1 MVSRSHPFKG
11 VTHPTPPVHE
21 PFPLSRRILWP
32 AVQPISPAPSGRV
45 CLVTDPGTP
54 PPAPLPTTLHPSL
67 ASSGLLH
74 PDHTPCRLF
83 GPRLHRSCSLTST
96 QPALGAPAAPH
107 PAQDPAGAGGQVLS
121 SPACQRLEV
130 PPRRLCTL
138 LGHGFVHISRHFPGC
153 WVRFL
158 GPP

>member
-67 ASSGLLH
+67 GSSGLLH

-96 QPALGAPAAPH
+96 QPALGAPAVPLTLHRTPPGQVGKRSAARPVRGLRCH
-107 PAQDPAGAGGQVLS
+107 PAGSAHSLDTA
-121 SPACQRLEV
+121 
-130 PPRRLCTL
+130 LCTSA
-138 LGHGFVHISRHFPGC
+138 GIFQAAGFVS
-153 WVRFL
+153 
-158 GPP
+158 